1 MGLGTKKRQKQS
13 SLTLK
18 TSKKRC
24 PSASRFNSRTGSI
37 HERAVLDFEV
47 SPLCL
52 RISAFDLICR
62 HDLNLWLP
70 VAKLDCASD
79 ADYFPLNH
87 SESPIGR
94 YPGPGRNKSSERLS
108 GVFSSET
115 DKCRTQRAGRQR
127 DNPASYLDFFAD
139 IPNGFRVFYHYWLLP
154 TGRNFIEKQ
163 SQNCD
168 EKADPHCRFCR
179 LHCDRPLYDQH

>member
-1 MGLGTKKRQKQS
+1 MGLGTKKRKKQS

-62 HDLNLWLP
+62 HDLNLSLP

-79 ADYFPLNH
+79 ADDFSLNH
-87 SESPIGR
+87 SESAIGR
-94 YPGPGRNKSSERLS
+94 YSGPGRNKSSERLS

-115 DKCRTQRAGRQR
+115 DKCRTQWAGRHR
-127 DNPASYLDFFAD
+127 DNPTSYLDFFAD
-139 IPNGFRVFYHYWLLP
+139 ILGGFRVFYHCWLVR
-154 TGRNFIEKQ
+154 TCRHNAEEQ
-163 SQNCD
+163 SDN
-168 EKADPHCRFCR
+168 
-179 LHCDRPLYDQH
+179 YD